1 MAVAITGRPSW
12 PYRPAGGHDPRGRV
26 LPDRPQPDQGPAQ
39 EIIGEMAR
47 LLRDTRGSMLLG
59 GSVLSAITVAIGLE
73 AAFSDRAVRPGVVG
87 AVNAGLLSG
96 LLLCWLTAVIMLA
109 LASRP
114 VHNALSEMRWKTG
127 APVDPRA
134 GWLTLPPAGT
144 DPAEWTWTRAHLL
157 LGAARLA
164 RRRIQLADT
173 WTYVTA
179 AYFGVSIVVILLG
192 L

>member
-1 MAVAITGRPSW
+1 MAVATIDRLSW
-12 PYRPAGGHDPRGRV
+12 PHQPARGHDPGV
-26 LPDRPQPDQGPAQ
+26 GDHSDRSQPDQGPAQ
-39 EIIGEMAR
+39 EVIGEMAW

-59 GSVLSAITVAIGLE
+59 GSVLSAITIAIGLE
-73 AAFSDRAVRPGVVG
+73 AAFAGHAVRPGAAG

-134 GWLTLPPAGT
+134 GWLTLPPTGT
-144 DPAEWTWTRAHLL
+144 DPEEWTWTRAHLL

-164 RRRIQLADT
+164 RRRAQLADT

-179 AYFGVSIVVILLG
+179 ACFGVWIVMILLG